1 MRPVRYSACAWLVA
15 AALGGC
21 AGGEAES
28 GAEVRVTSP
37 ELMTVS
43 PGVQVVA
50 DADEPLF
57 YADGYYWLY
66 RDGIWLRS
74 DSYRGGFARI
84 DVNMVPGEIRDISQP
99 QMYAHYRRHAGQQ
112 NYARGSQIRER
123 QPARPQGTYQQP
135 PQQQQP
141 MQQPQQPYQQPAQPG
156 RTPTEPQPSSPSQQP
171 PVPNPMP
178 QSQGTPGTNTPST
191 PGAQGSQI
199 PENSP
204 GAPLPSQRDRGTDRD
219 RQNGG
224 ATTSPSTT
232 PSDTDKDRTK
242 SSTDVDT
249 NRSDLDK
256 NKSGMDKS
264 GMNRE
269 QNDADKDNNKK
280 ARGNDQNKK
289 DKSDKDVD
297 KKTSPY

>member
-1 MRPVRYSACAWLVA
+1 
-15 AALGGC
+15 
-21 AGGEAES
+21 
-28 GAEVRVTSP
+28 
-37 ELMTVS
+37 MTIS

-57 YADGYYWLY
+57 FADGYYWLY
-66 RDGIWLRS
+66 RDGVWLRS

-84 DVNMVPGEIRDISQP
+84 DVNVVPGEIRDIRQP

-135 PQQQQP
+135 MQQQQQQQP
-141 MQQPQQPYQQPAQPG
+141 QPG
-156 RTPTEPQPSSPSQQP
+156 RTPTEPQPSTPSQQP

-178 QSQGTPGTNTPST
+178 QSQGTPGAGTPRS

-199 PENSP
+199 PENGP
-204 GAPLPSQRDRGTDRD
+204 GAPLPSQRDRSTDRD
-219 RQNGG
+219 QQNGG
-224 ATTSPSTT
+224 EVTPPSSSPT
-232 PSDTDKDRTK
+232 PSDRGADRTK
-242 SSTDVDT
+242 SPTDVDT
-249 NRSDLDK
+249 NRSQLDK

-269 QNDADKDNNKK
+269 QNDANKDHNKK
-280 ARGNDQNKK
+280 ARGNDQNKQ
-289 DKSDKDVD
+289 DEPDRNVD
-297 KKTSPY
+297 KKTTPN